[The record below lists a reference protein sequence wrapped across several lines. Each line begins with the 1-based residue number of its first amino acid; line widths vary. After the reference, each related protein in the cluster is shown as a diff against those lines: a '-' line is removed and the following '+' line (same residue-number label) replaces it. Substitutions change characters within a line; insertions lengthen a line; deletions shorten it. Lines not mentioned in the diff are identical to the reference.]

1 MLISIMSVGYDN
13 YTKGFVFIA
22 MVSNTI
28 GLLQGKQTLYKLYF
42 LVILT
47 AVNYFKDLV
56 GI

>member
-1 MLISIMSVGYDN
+1 MLISIMSMEYDN
-13 YTKGFVFIA
+13 YTKALFFIA

-47 AVNYFKDLV
+47 AVN
-56 GI
+56 